1 MRYTEAREL
10 VEAAI
15 DILMEDVMS
24 TNKNKY
30 PMKKIGSTPAPVAKP
45 VAKPAGSSTTPSP
58 AVKMGAR
65 NTSARWHRGNRWV
78 LKQYKKANAAKVG
91 NVTEAAKK
99 STKKAKAAAKPWT
112 EKDNSE
118 HNIKTF
124 QGHIDSLRDAIDY
137 HSRRTPGQWSDRHG
151 YDTKKSID
159 AKVKDLIGIHRDL
172 IARHKQ
178 ALANHAAGNY
188 AANRGHYILNH
199 DWH

>member
-1 MRYTEAREL
+1 MKYTEAREL

-15 DILMEDVMS
+15 DILMEGIDYS
-24 TNKNKY
+24 QNPNKNKY
-30 PMKKIGSTPAPVAKP
+30 PMKKTGSTPAPVAKP
-45 VAKPAGSSTTPSP
+45 AGSSTSPSP

-78 LKQYKKANAAKVG
+78 LRQMKKANAAKVG

-99 STKKAKAAAKPWT
+99 AKAVAKPWT

-118 HNIKTF
+118 NNIKTF
-124 QGHIDSLRDAIDY
+124 QGHIDRLRDAIDY
-137 HSRRTPGQWSDRHG
+137 HSRREPGKWSDRHG